1 MREEDIFYVEQSSR
15 AVRRD
20 LKIKA
25 ASRKLGANL
34 GSVSGKAPKKM
45 VPFDPNAEDGDG
57 DLKVQDGSVW
67 ERPAKPS
74 VPGAQNTTG
83 TTDAD
88 IQETSNSPKEVGQAL
103 NSAAIE
109 REKEYRGQHG
119 APDRDSGAPLHDMMY
134 QGGIYPEDVYS
145 SDAVRFYGVG
155 DDRLDAIA
163 AGLINSYRGRP
174 NAVVSIYRAVP
185 NSRAKRIANLE
196 KEAAYVMR
204 YGKPPR
210 SANTNLSTSDFYQK
224 VLDELEELRNLPEEE
239 RIKINPGDWVS
250 PIRQYVIDHG
260 NSHLGGRGKYQ
271 IVSKRVKAKDVYT
284 AGDSWL
290 EWGYDPDD
298 SKSGGL
304 SSGASL
310 VENAIND
317 DADDERL
324 QLAEAIDNALEQ
336 QVGLFMPG
344 LLLFEPDS
352 DSFQSLREIISV
364 KAPTSTGALSEA
376 VKKYNEKY
384 GTNHD
389 LASMLSELIDN
400 PSVMNATEGQKE
412 ALIKKF
418 FPSRKTREDLSLK
431 EHQSTDYRYGDK
443 NKLGGEVRAT
453 SPDWLRGMTPE
464 QIANVVIPED
474 EEALHQMLADEAGY
488 LVDGEIIDSDGK
500 EMTGREFANQQVVN
514 SIPLDESSK
523 NREILREGIKN
534 ALIKSPAFL
543 QAVQKFGFPPIY
555 VSDSGKINIPGRNTD
570 RWIGAFNPSVP
581 HIAITTFGI
590 DEVITRGGKS
600 ISGPVEELGIGDF
613 FNNSYDLTQLHLE
626 SQIMHEWGHYLL
638 FLFDV
643 LDTEF
648 ATPRRKKIRSVVGDE
663 ATKQNME
670 IAKKYSAANPEAQN
684 ILDQWDPPDEFY
696 EGDGIDEV
704 SKEWMDSQSFPF
716 AISRY
721 SHSLISE
728 LGAEGVAFALH
739 PNKEIRTDGINQTLR
754 NDIEAL
760 LGFSIE
766 EAFNKTDETPIGAGR
781 ARRRAANSEQRLE
794 MAKPDERQPMFAP
807 ELLEELTRQQ
817 GAADK
822 PSLSSGGK
830 APRYPR
836 EPTLGAFLG
845 AAEERFAS
853 ARSWDEFREIYNDTE
868 MVFLDYETTGLNFDE
883 YGQATSNGNP
893 TQIGLVRIK
902 NGQEIGRLNLFM
914 NPEEPLGDWSAK
926 YLKDASGNPLTNEWL
941 ATQMS
946 MEEAH
951 KQVAEFIG
959 PDAIIGVQNA
969 TFDKNVL
976 EDTLA
981 KHGIDWRPSGYLDTR
996 DISAMTLPVW
1006 SEENPDGPYTID
1018 KDGNKKPSSS
1028 LAAITE
1034 YLDVPLGEGHHNA
1047 DADALATSQVMQK
1060 IIDRAIENDWSVDAL
1075 SKEKR
1080 DEKLRLE
1087 REKFESD
1094 VVRFE
1099 KEKSDFLRGG
1109 LSSGASPSSGV
1120 NWDSLFGDGSLDGTG
1135 LPDLR
1140 EELED
1145 YLSQDAKESREDWVG
1160 GVSFYKTVWPSKYLD
1175 EITDPDDDQ
1184 HYQVLQTRLREAGF
1198 PDIVT
1203 IRRRGTPDPR
1213 GEIRNGSAFENWS
1226 GGDPDAT
1233 HYGQDTKLFV
1243 SQVPI
1248 QNIIG
1253 VGSLEEGEFF
1263 YLDEGVETVEIVED
1277 KSAPDLE
1284 KLSNKGI
1291 FGGEGFQR
1299 AQISWLR
1306 NLIPE
1311 LKEIRETDDTEA
1323 WFYESAQLIKQ
1334 GLSRRL
1340 ADSISNVL
1348 PETIRKVLIST
1359 TREPSAIVSSPKR
1372 LRNSYFPDS
1381 GRKMTDNF
1389 QKVMNTPMGV
1399 YQFYRALVSRIDSDY
1414 GGREAV
1420 EERIRKAKNLSED
1433 EKNFMRAMYSD
1444 PGVDAS
1450 NYNRENY
1457 NFADMVMANED
1468 GQDID
1473 DATSSAAQATGEK
1486 FLSHYREFLEKNP
1499 DNIDSVMDSREEIIA
1514 NVEANNPGLL
1524 IEYGYVPIHN
1534 SDPSGRMGGAWYL
1547 ADSSAPENSDS
1558 ARLIAKAIPLSEVKS
1573 RRPATQEVSIFNYAP
1588 DSQIGQVS
1596 NEFILFKPEEM
1607 NEPSILDRE
1616 LLVSSVIG
1624 EWAVSSGS
1632 PLSLKISSLV
1642 QEIFGTGGSFTS
1654 RDYINE
1660 LSPEEKEVYSLIIKE
1675 MYDATQQMFA
1685 DTGIKKL
1692 IVWRGASTTD
1702 EDFKKI
1708 LIDKAESKDWSQP
1721 IIPEKV
1727 DTRPISSWSTS
1738 LWIAHTF
1745 SNGLAATEGYLT
1757 ARMLDVEDILAT
1769 ALTGF
1774 GSSIEQEIIQLAP
1787 PVGKK
1792 QPITVLV
1799 PSWSA
1804 TERVRKG
1811 TVGSAKNDTD
1821 LNEIDIYLENRDQY
1835 LLTIKN
1841 NLTNYIIT
1849 S

>member
-1 MREEDIFYVEQSSR
+1 MARDSLVKNYNIYMREENIFYVEQSSR
-15 AVRRD
+15 AVRRE
-20 LKIKA
+20 LRIKA
-25 ASRKLGANL
+25 ASRKLGGNI
-34 GSVSGKAPKKM
+34 GSVAGKTPKKM
-45 VPFDPNAEDGDG
+45 TPFDPNAEDGDG
-57 DLKVQDGSVW
+57 DMKLQDGTVW

-74 VPGAQNTTG
+74 VPGAQKPTDTA
-83 TTDAD
+83 DAD
-88 IQETSNSPKEVGQAL
+88 NRETRNSPKDVGEAL
-103 NSAAIE
+103 NSGAIE

-134 QGGIYPEDVYS
+134 EGGIYPEDVYS

-155 DDRLDAIA
+155 DDRLDRIA
-163 AGLINSYRGRP
+163 AGLISSYRGKP
-174 NAVVSIYRAVP
+174 NAVVSIYRSVP
-185 NSRAKRIANLE
+185 ISRAKRIANLE

-210 SANTNLSTSDFYQK
+210 TANTNLSTSDFYQK
-224 VLDELEELRNLPEEE
+224 VLDELEELRSMPEEE
-239 RIKINPGDWVS
+239 RMKINPGDWVS
-250 PIRQYVIDHG
+250 PIKQYVIDHG
-260 NSHLGGRGKYQ
+260 DSHLGGRGKYQ
-271 IVSKRVKAKDVYT
+271 IISKRVKAKDVYT

-298 SKSGGL
+298 SKSSGL

-317 DADDERL
+317 EADDERL
-324 QLAEAIDNALEQ
+324 QLAEAIDNALEH
-336 QVGLFMPG
+336 QVNLFMPG
-344 LLLFEPDS
+344 LMLFEPDS
-352 DSFQSLREIISV
+352 DSFESLREIISV

-389 LASMLSELIDN
+389 LASMLYELMDN
-400 PSVMNATEGQKE
+400 PSVMNIAEGEKQ

-418 FPSRKTREDLSLK
+418 FPSQKTRDDISLA
-431 EHQSTDYRYGDK
+431 EHQGTDYRYGDK

-474 EEALHQMLADEAGY
+474 EEALHQMLADETGY
-488 LVDGEIIDSDGK
+488 DLDGEINTVDGEKITS
-500 EMTGREFANQQVVN
+500 REFANRKVVN
-514 SIPLDESSK
+514 SIPMDEESK
-523 NREILREGIKN
+523 NKEILRQAVKN
-534 ALIKSPAFL
+534 ALTKSPAFL

-555 VSDSGKINIPGRNTD
+555 VSDSERINIPGENTS
-570 RWIGAFNPSVP
+570 RWVGAFNPNVP

-590 DEVITRGGKS
+590 DEVVSRYP
-600 ISGPVEELGIGDF
+600 GPIEELGIGNFYD
-613 FNNSYDLTQLHLE
+613 SGYDLTQLRLE

-638 FLFDV
+638 FSFDI
-643 LDTEF
+643 LDTKF
-648 ATPRRKKIRSVVGDE
+648 STPRRKKITSVVGDE
-663 ATKQNME
+663 ATKRNME
-670 IAKKYSAANPEAQN
+670 IAKKYSIANPEAQD
-684 ILDQWDPPDEFY
+684 ILEQWDPPEEFFQ
-696 EGDGIDEV
+696 GDGIDEV
-704 SKEWMDSQSFPF
+704 SKQWMDSQSFPF
-716 AISRY
+716 AISKY
-721 SHSLISE
+721 SHSSISE

-739 PNKEIRTDGINQTLR
+739 PNEEIRKDAINQVLK
-754 NDIEAL
+754 NDIEAI

-766 EAFNKTDETPIGAGR
+766 EAFNKTDNTPIGAGR

-794 MAKPDERQPMFAP
+794 MSKPAEQESMFAP
-807 ELLEELTRQQ
+807 GFLEELMRQQ
-817 GAADK
+817 GAADEQ
-822 PSLSSGGK
+822 SGLSSGSK

-845 AAEERFAS
+845 AAEERFGGAKT
-853 ARSWDEFREIYNDTE
+853 WDEFRKIYEDTE

-883 YGQATSNGNP
+883 YGQATSNGSP
-893 TQIGLVRIK
+893 TQIGLVRVR
-902 NGQEIGRLNLFM
+902 NGREIGRLNLFM

-926 YLKDASGNPLTNEWL
+926 YLKDASGNQLTNEWL

-981 KHGIDWRPSGYLDTR
+981 KQGIDWRPSGYLDTR

-1006 SEENPDGPYTID
+1006 SEENPDGPYTTD

-1028 LAAITE
+1028 LDAITR

-1060 IIDRAIENDWSVDAL
+1060 IIDRAIENDWSVDVL

-1080 DEKLRLE
+1080 DEKLDSE
-1087 REKFESD
+1087 KEKFDSD

-1109 LSSGASPSSGV
+1109 LSSGASPSSGI
-1120 NWDSLFGDGSLDGTG
+1120 NWDSLFGDGSIDDTG

-1140 EELED
+1140 EELEA
-1145 YLSQDAKESREDWVG
+1145 YLSDDAKSSREDWVG
-1160 GVSFYKTVWPSKYLD
+1160 GVSFENVVWPSEYLD
-1175 EITDPDDDQ
+1175 EITDSDDDQ

-1226 GGDPDAT
+1226 GGNPDAT
-1233 HYGQDTKLFV
+1233 HYGQDAKLFV

-1263 YLDEGVETVEIVED
+1263 YLDEGVETTEIVED
-1277 KSAPDLE
+1277 ESAPDLE

-1291 FGGEGFQR
+1291 FVGEGFQR

-1311 LKEIRETDDTEA
+1311 LREIKEAEYIEA
-1323 WFYESAQLIKQ
+1323 WFYDSAQLIKQ
-1334 GLSRRL
+1334 GISRRL
-1340 ADSISNVL
+1340 TDSIGEIL
-1348 PETIRKVLIST
+1348 PETIRKVLMSA
-1359 TREPSAIVSSPKR
+1359 TREPDAIVSSPKR
-1372 LRNSYFPDS
+1372 LRNSNFPDS
-1381 GRKMTDNF
+1381 GREMTDNF
-1389 QKVMNTPMGV
+1389 QKVMNTPTGI
-1399 YQFYRALVSRIDSDY
+1399 YYFYKALVARIDSDY
-1414 GGREAV
+1414 GGMGAV
-1420 EERIRKAKNLSED
+1420 EERLRKAKFLSED
-1433 EKNFMRAMYSD
+1433 EKNFMWAMYSELD
-1444 PGVDAS
+1444 PNLDSLSVI
-1450 NYNRENY
+1450 R
-1457 NFADMVMANED
+1457 
-1468 GQDID
+1468 
-1473 DATSSAAQATGEK
+1473 AAGKE
-1486 FLSHYREFLEKNP
+1486 FLSHYKEFLEKNP
-1499 DNIDSVMDSREEIIA
+1499 KNINSVIDARGEIEA
-1514 NVEANNPGLL
+1514 NVEASNPGSL
-1524 IEYGYVPIHN
+1524 IRYGYVPIHN
-1534 SDPSGRMGGAWYL
+1534 SDPYGKMGGAWYL
-1547 ADSSAPENSDS
+1547 ADGSAPKNSES
-1558 ARLIAKAIPLSEVKS
+1558 ARLIAKATPLSEVKS
-1573 RRPATQEVSIFNYAP
+1573 RRPATERVDIFNYAP
-1588 DSQIGQVS
+1588 DSFVGQVS
-1596 NEFILFKPEEM
+1596 TEFILFKPEEM
-1607 NEPSILDRE
+1607 GEPSILDRE
-1616 LLVSSVIG
+1616 LLVSTIVG

-1632 PLSLKISSLV
+1632 MLSLQISSLV
-1642 QEIFGTGGSFTS
+1642 QEIFNAGGSFTS
-1654 RDYINE
+1654 RDDIAE
-1660 LSPEEKEVYSLIIKE
+1660 LTPEQKEVYSLIIKE
-1675 MYDATQQMFA
+1675 MYEATQQMFS
-1685 DTGIKKL
+1685 DIGVKKL
-1692 IVWRGASTTD
+1692 LVWRGASTTD

-1708 LIDKAESKDWSQP
+1708 LADRAESDDWSQP

-1738 LWIAHTF
+1738 VSIASSFTDGHL
-1745 SNGLAATEGYLT
+1745 GTEGYLT
-1757 ARMLDVEDILAT
+1757 ARMLDVKNILGT
-1769 ALTGF
+1769 AFTGF
-1774 GSSIEQEIIQLAP
+1774 GSSIEQEIIQLAT
-1787 PVGKK
+1787 PVGEK
-1792 QPITVLV
+1792 QPITVLS
-1799 PSWSA
+1799 PSLTA
-1804 TERVRKG
+1804 IERARQDRRKP
-1811 TVGSAKNDTD
+1811 SKLISENAEDILD
-1821 LNEIDIYLENRDQY
+1821 LMEERDQY

-1841 NLTNYIIT
+1841 NLTNYVIT

>member
-1 MREEDIFYVEQSSR
+1 MARDSLVKNYNIYMREEDIFYVEQSSR

-74 VPGAQNTTG
+74 VPGAQNTTD

-88 IQETSNSPKEVGQAL
+88 IQETSNSPKEVGEAL

-224 VLDELEELRNLPEEE
+224 VLDELEELRNMPEEE

-400 PSVMNATEGQKE
+400 PSVMNPTEGQKE

-474 EEALHQMLADEAGY
+474 EEALHQMLADETGY
-488 LVDGEIIDSDGK
+488 LLDGDIIDSDGK
-500 EMTGREFANQQVVN
+500 KMTGREFANKKVIN
-514 SIPLDESSK
+514 SIPLEESSK
-523 NREILREGIKN
+523 NKEILREAIKN
-534 ALIKSPAFL
+534 ALTKSPAFL

-555 VSDSGKINIPGRNTD
+555 ISDSEKINIPGQNTD
-570 RWIGAFNPSVP
+570 RWVGAFNPNVP
-581 HIAITTFGI
+581 HIAITTFGV
-590 DEVITRGGKS
+590 DEVISRYP
-600 ISGPVEELGIGDF
+600 GPIEELGIGNFYD
-613 FNNSYDLTQLHLE
+613 SGYDLTQLRLE

-638 FLFDV
+638 FSFDI
-643 LDTEF
+643 LDTKF
-648 ATPRRKKIRSVVGDE
+648 STPRRKKIRSVVGDE

-670 IAKKYSAANPEAQN
+670 IAKKYSAANPEAQD
-684 ILDQWDPPDEFY
+684 ILDQWDPPDEFFQ
-696 EGDGIDEV
+696 GDGIDEV
-704 SKEWMDSQSFPF
+704 SKQWMDSQPFPF
-716 AISRY
+716 AISKY
-721 SHSLISE
+721 SHSSISE
-728 LGAEGVAFALH
+728 LGAEGVAFAFH

-766 EAFNKTDETPIGAGR
+766 EAFNKTDDTPIGAGR

-794 MAKPDERQPMFAP
+794 MAKPDERQSMFAP
-807 ELLEELTRQQ
+807 GFLEELMRQQ
-817 GAADK
+817 SAADEQ
-822 PSLSSGGK
+822 SGLSSGSK

-883 YGQATSNGNP
+883 YGQATSNGSP

-926 YLKDASGNPLTNEWL
+926 YLKDASGNQLTNEWL

-1006 SEENPDGPYTID
+1006 SEENPDGPYIID

-1145 YLSQDAKESREDWVG
+1145 YLSQDAKESRENWVG
-1160 GVSFYKTVWPSKYLD
+1160 GVSFNNVVWPSEYLD
-1175 EITDPDDDQ
+1175 EITDSDDDQ

-1233 HYGQDTKLFV
+1233 HYGQDKKLFV

-1263 YLDEGVETVEIVED
+1263 YLDEGVETVEIIED

-1291 FGGEGFQR
+1291 FVGKRFQR
-1299 AQISWLR
+1299 AQIAWLR

-1311 LKEIRETDDTEA
+1311 LKELKETDDTDD
-1323 WFYESAQLIKQ
+1323 WFYASAQLIKQ
-1334 GLSRRL
+1334 GISRRL
-1340 ADSISNVL
+1340 ADSISDVL
-1348 PETIRKVLIST
+1348 PETIRKVLISAT
-1359 TREPSAIVSSPKR
+1359 MEPDAIVSSPRR
-1372 LRNSYFPDS
+1372 LRNSSFPDS
-1381 GRKMTDNF
+1381 GREMTDNF
-1389 QKVMNTPMGV
+1389 QKLMNTPTGI
-1399 YQFYRALVSRIDSDY
+1399 YYLYKALAERFEGDS
-1414 GGREAV
+1414 GGLGDV
-1420 EERIRKAKNLSED
+1420 ERRLLAEKTLSED
-1433 EKNFMRAMYSD
+1433 EKNFVWEMYFELD
-1444 PGVDAS
+1444 PNLDS
-1450 NYNRENY
+1450 LSQIREKGK
-1457 NFADMVMANED
+1457 E
-1468 GQDID
+1468 
-1473 DATSSAAQATGEK
+1473 
-1486 FLSHYREFLEKNP
+1486 FLSHYKKFLEKNP
-1499 DNIDSVMDSREEIIA
+1499 DNINSAIDSRTEILERTIR
-1514 NVEANNPGLL
+1514 NESGVDFL
-1524 IEYGYVPIHN
+1524 IQYGYVPVHN
-1534 SDPSGRMGGAWYL
+1534 TDPYGKMGGRWYL

-1558 ARLIAKAIPLSEVKS
+1558 ARLIAKAMPVSEVKS
-1573 RRPATQEVSIFNYAP
+1573 RRPATQVVDIFNLSP
-1588 DSQIGQVS
+1588 GSQMGEVS
-1596 NEFILFKPEEM
+1596 NEFISFKPEEM
-1607 NEPSILDRE
+1607 GKPSILDRE
-1616 LLVSSVIG
+1616 LLASVIVG

-1632 PLSLKISSLV
+1632 FLSLQISSLV
-1642 QEIFGTGGSFTS
+1642 QEIFGAGGTFAE
-1654 RDYINE
+1654 RDS
-1660 LSPEEKEVYSLIIKE
+1660 LSSLTPEQKEIYSLIIKE
-1675 MYDATQQMFA
+1675 MYEATQQMFS
-1685 DTGIKKL
+1685 DIGVKKL
-1692 IVWRGASTTD
+1692 LVWRGASTKD

-1708 LIDKAESKDWSQP
+1708 LADKAESDDWSQP
-1721 IIPEKV
+1721 LVPERV

-1738 LWIAHTF
+1738 VSIASSFTDGHL
-1745 SNGLAATEGYLT
+1745 GTEGYLT
-1757 ARMLDVEDILAT
+1757 ARILDVKDILAT

-1774 GSSIEQEIIQLAP
+1774 GSSIEQEIIQMAT
-1787 PVGKK
+1787 PVGEK
-1792 QPITVLV
+1792 QPITVV
-1799 PSWSA
+1799 SPSLTA
-1804 TERVRKG
+1804 IERARKDKRKP
-1811 TVGSAKNDTD
+1811 SKLISKNNEDILD
-1821 LNEIDIYLENRDQY
+1821 LMEERDQY